1 MMVDPLE
8 ARTFLSAVKIMAL
21 GDSITEGFQGHASY
35 RFWLAK
41 RLDLAGYDV
50 DFVGSRTGVLTPGAP
65 NEQGPPLYTDFD
77 QGHEGHSGW
86 RTDQILDRIDE
97 WAPQFAPDVVLL
109 HLGTNDMLQSHTVQ
123 ETIQRLGQI
132 IDTVRVSRPNVKIAM
147 AKIIPSRVL
156 NNNIIALNN
165 QIPGVVSAKNTAQSP
180 VVLVDQFAGYDA
192 FADNY
197 DEYHPNPRGE
207 RKMTA
212 KWLPALTNLLG
223 APPDPP
229 APVTYLSDLNWTSMT
244 NGHGPVERDLS
255 NGEAGTDDGGAIHI
269 NGVTTVKGLGA
280 HAASEVVYNLGGTYA
295 RFRARVGMDDEVG
308 SKGSVAFRVF
318 VDGVQRFDSGT
329 MTNTT
334 AARSVD
340 VDVTGAGTLRL
351 VITDGG
357 DGSGFDHADWADA
370 RLVIAPRVTA
380 SAFRFATAPHALE
393 FTFSRNVGASL
404 GPGDLL
410 LENLTTS
417 QTIPTGSI
425 NVSYNAT
432 TNTARFTFPG
442 LSGGLLPDGNY
453 RATIGA
459 AGVVDAQ
466 GNVMLA
472 NHVFTFRFLVADANN
487 DGLVNLEDFNVLSA
501 NFGQSSRDFTEGD
514 FNYDGTVNLLDF
526 NILAGRFGTSLAPAL
541 SSRPAPA
548 SSPDGAWARVRDVVE
563 DEA

>member
-1 MMVDPLE
+1 MTLDPLE
-8 ARTFLSAVKIMAL
+8 PRTFLSAVKIMPL

-50 DFVGSRTGVLTPGAP
+50 DFVGSRTGVATSGGGQTA
-65 NEQGPPLYTDFD
+65 PLYTDWD
-77 QGHEGHSGW
+77 TNHEGHSGW

-109 HLGTNDMLQSHTVQ
+109 HLGTNDMLQSHTVA

-132 IDTVRVSRPNVKIAM
+132 IDTIRVSRPNVKIAM

-180 VVLVDQFAGYDA
+180 VVLVDQYAGFDA

-223 APPDPP
+223 APPNPP
-229 APVTYLSDLNWTSMT
+229 APVTYLSDLSWTSMT
-244 NGHGPVERDLS
+244 NGHGPVERDIS
-255 NGEAGTDDGGAIHI
+255 NGEGGTDDGGALEI

-308 SKGSVAFRVF
+308 TKGSVAFRVL
-318 VDGVQRFDSGT
+318 VDGVQRFDGGT
-329 MTNTT
+329 MNNAT
-334 AARSVD
+334 AARNVD
-340 VDVTGAGTLRL
+340 VDVTGASTLRL

-404 GPGDLL
+404 GAGDLL

-432 TNTARFTFPG
+432 TNVARFTFPA
-442 LSGGLLPDGNY
+442 LANGLLPDGNY
-453 RATIGA
+453 RATIVAG
-459 AGVVDAQ
+459 GVVDAQ

-472 NHVFTFRFLVADANN
+472 DHAFNFRFLVADANN
-487 DGLVNLEDFNVLSA
+487 DGQVNLADFNILAA
-501 NFGQSSRDFTEGD
+501 NFGQSNRDFTQGD
-514 FNYDGTVNLLDF
+514 FNYDGSVNLLDF
-526 NILAGRFGTSLAPAL
+526 NILAGRFGSGLAPAA
-541 SSRPAPA
+541 SRPGLAP
-548 SSPDGAWARVRDVVE
+548 PPPVGE
-563 DEA
+563 